1 MDSYYFERSYI
12 PDKMEIGEKYII
24 FISGQKFELL
34 GYYLGITINID
45 SEIAYCFGESTEI
58 PLANSKQM
66 HSHDLLFVYKKVKG
80 VLVTNNGSSM
90 VTSNYVDDTRMFFN
104 DCFVQD
110 KEFSINVLKMG
121 SGFNS
126 SLYKS
131 KMPANVNLLGVRSQ
145 LKPF

>member
-12 PDKMEIGEKYII
+12 PDDMEIGEKYII
-24 FISGQKFELL
+24 FVSGQKFELL
-34 GYYLGITINID
+34 GYYLGITISID

-66 HSHDLLFVYKKVKG
+66 HSHDLLFVYKKVTG
-80 VLVTNNGSSM
+80 VLHTKNDSNM
-90 VTSNYVDDTRMFFN
+90 VTSNYVDDTRMIFN
-104 DCFVQD
+104 ECFVQD
-110 KEFSINVLKMG
+110 KEISINVLKMG

-131 KMPANVNLLGVRSQ
+131 KMPANVNLLGERSQ
-145 LKPF
+145 LKPL